1 MALHTELDIFKAS
14 YDLVDLTLDLVKNMP
29 RAVKSAVGDKLRD
42 ECLAI
47 TTRIQR
53 ANIAG
58 DKAPHLVELQEH
70 LEVANIL
77 LRLSRDKRF
86 IATSQYARAVEI
98 TTSIGRQCTAW
109 RKSPLFTAAPDASQ
123 PRLL

>member
-1 MALHTELDIFKAS
+1 MALHTELDIFKVS
-14 YDLVDLTLDLVKNMP
+14 YNLVDLALDLIKNMP
-29 RAVKSAVGDKLRD
+29 RTVKQTVGDKLRD

-47 TTRIQR
+47 TTLIQR

-58 DKAPHLVELQEH
+58 DKAPHLVALQEH
-70 LEVANIL
+70 LEVANVL

-86 IATSQYARAVEI
+86 ISTGQYARAIELS
-98 TTSIGRQCTAW
+98 TSIGKQSTAW
-109 RKSPLFTAAPDASQ
+109 RKAFNTPDAQQ